1 MSAPQPALR
10 RPEPLTGTAGVRLRL
25 LPAAL
30 RTARPNQWPKNL
42 LVLTAPL
49 AAGTTGRY
57 GQGVQDLA
65 CALLAFTCASA
76 GVYFV
81 NDIRDA
87 DRDRDHPRKRMRPIA
102 SGQLGERPAIVL
114 AVLCLL
120 AAEACGPAIDNLW
133 FTVTLTAYI
142 TTCLL
147 YSWGLKHLP
156 GLELLLVASGFVL
169 RALGGAA
176 AARIPPSGWFVL
188 VCSLGAL
195 LMATAKRAGEL
206 ASLGA
211 QAATRHRPSLRRYS
225 LPGLRRAEHLIAT
238 AMLAAYLAWALTQH
252 DPWTRGWN
260 LATLLP
266 LTAALLRF
274 DHLAA
279 RKTTS
284 RVEDL
289 LMRDRTMLGLEL
301 LWLVLF
307 TIGVRPWQ

>member
-1 MSAPQPALR
+1 VNTPHRALSRPDPPAPVVAVRPNLLR
-10 RPEPLTGTAGVRLRL
+10 
-25 LPAAL
+25 AAL

-42 LVLTAPL
+42 LVLAAPL

-57 GQGVQDLA
+57 GQGAQDLA
-65 CALLAFTCASA
+65 LALLAFTCASA

-81 NDIRDA
+81 NDVLDA
-87 DRDRDHPRKRMRPIA
+87 ERDRSHPRKRLRPIA
-102 SGQLGERPAIVL
+102 SGQLGERRAL
-114 AVLCLL
+114 ALALLCVL
-120 AAEACGPAIDNLW
+120 AAEACGLVIDNLW
-133 FTVTLTAYI
+133 FTVTLSAYI
-142 TTCLL
+142 ATCLL
-147 YSWGLKHLP
+147 YSGGLKHLP

-176 AARIPPSGWFVL
+176 AGRIPPSGWFVL

-206 ASLGA
+206 SSLAA
-211 QAATRHRPSLRRYS
+211 QAAAVHRPSLRRYS
-225 LPGLRRAEHLIAT
+225 LPGLRRAERLIAA
-238 AMLAAYLAWALTQH
+238 AMLAAYLAWALAEH
-252 DPWTRGWN
+252 DPWTRAWH

-279 RKTTS
+279 RNTPS

-289 LMRDRTMLGLEL
+289 LMRDRPMLGLEL